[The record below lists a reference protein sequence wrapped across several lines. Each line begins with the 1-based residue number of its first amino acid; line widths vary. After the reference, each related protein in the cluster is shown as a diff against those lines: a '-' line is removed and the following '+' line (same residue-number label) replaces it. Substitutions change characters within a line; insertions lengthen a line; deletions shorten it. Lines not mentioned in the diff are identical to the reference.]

1 MAFEC
6 KHSQRWKKRVKH
18 PQSYSFI
25 FVLLNLPHAQKRKSE
40 LFRGEDSEFPEI
52 KSSCHGYDY
61 VRDQR
66 MRTVIEGE
74 KAPSFYHWLPLQN
87 VCWCVNIVCETFKGV
102 FSRVKHSR
110 HLCCFHR
117 QQGLAE
123 WAAGGGSAF
132 SVRSLPLIAAR
143 APPGLTVGSGICT
156 MLCALLWMLIR
167 LETQILKPLSGS
179 IPLLTSQRQIQQIW
193 PLPLCH
199 WKESPHLHQTVLHRL
214 SWGSGKTKGCI
225 HMVCARAH
233 MHAHT
238 HTHTCEESSSI
249 AVYIKLMSLH
259 QAGFLLLCVDSCAH
273 PFIHPFIKHIP
284 VASWCEWE
292 PHWEPS
298 CR

>member
-117 QQGLAE
+117 QQGLTE
-123 WAAGGGSAF
+123 WAAGGGSIRKRGTPWKRGWYIMLWWWCGGGPFLAGWDHSWASRDPKEQMLQNEAEGCSRWEKCLGQGLANSGLPPAF
-132 SVRSLPLIAAR
+132 VN
-143 APPGLTVGSGICT
+143 
-156 MLCALLWMLIR
+156 
-167 LETQILKPLSGS
+167 
-179 IPLLTSQRQIQQIW
+179 
-193 PLPLCH
+193 
-199 WKESPHLHQTVLHRL
+199 
-214 SWGSGKTKGCI
+214 
-225 HMVCARAH
+225 
-233 MHAHT
+233 
-238 HTHTCEESSSI
+238 
-249 AVYIKLMSLH
+249 
-259 QAGFLLLCVDSCAH
+259 
-273 PFIHPFIKHIP
+273 
-284 VASWCEWE
+284 
-292 PHWEPS
+292 
-298 CR
+298 

>member
-117 QQGLAE
+117 QQGLTE
-123 WAAGGGSAF
+123 WAAGGGSIISQLGHQKYF
-132 SVRSLPLIAAR
+132 HRIKTTWRRIGRCPEDPHR
-143 APPGLTVGSGICT
+143 AKEKKCCSIVE
-156 MLCALLWMLIR
+156 ALV
-167 LETQILKPLSGS
+167 KY
-179 IPLLTSQRQIQQIW
+179 
-193 PLPLCH
+193 
-199 WKESPHLHQTVLHRL
+199 
-214 SWGSGKTKGCI
+214 GKIST
-225 HMVCARAH
+225 
-233 MHAHT
+233 
-238 HTHTCEESSSI
+238 
-249 AVYIKLMSLH
+249 
-259 QAGFLLLCVDSCAH
+259 
-273 PFIHPFIKHIP
+273 
-284 VASWCEWE
+284 
-292 PHWEPS
+292 
-298 CR
+298 